1 MPSSLRRTPVRR
13 TPVRRALVRVAL
25 PAVLGAAGLFLS
37 SLATKGSG
45 PFYAATFWTAA
56 VYLTAWWR
64 WGRGTAPGRPASG
77 DARTLRDLG
86 RGIGLGA
93 ALLAVFALGA
103 LLVRGIPA
111 LAEPV
116 DSLLDNARLG
126 SLGLTVLTTVVNGV
140 GEELFFRRV
149 VPRWLPLTGTGLA
162 VASVGAYALVTAA
175 MGVPLLVLAAVVIGA
190 AAYREA
196 RATGSLVSPVALHL
210 SWSLG
215 MLAVLPPLM
224 AS

>member
-1 MPSSLRRTPVRR
+1 MPISLTRAPVRR
-13 TPVRRALVRVAL
+13 TLVRVAL

-56 VYLTAWWR
+56 VYLAAWWC
-64 WGRGTAPGRPASG
+64 WGRGSTSGTERPASG
-77 DARTLRDLG
+77 AARTLRDLG

-116 DSLLDNARLG
+116 NALLDNARLG